1 MATLLNDDA
10 ISIAAAHGIT
20 ERTIATWNPRL
31 PRTPR
36 VMVPIE
42 VDALVVRPNQPA
54 AVWADCTYR
63 VPAPN
68 APISSRRDNLPPPFQ
83 NLAAPRP
90 PGVYLHWALPSAL
103 TRGSDVSPNTD
114 TSSNSVSSGSGANSG
129 ASTSSAL
136 TASAATF
143 PAIPDRWLVVRVFAS
158 SIPGRRAIRG
168 WVLRAWDPP
177 QNQGAANGNQP
188 PAVIDLDSW
197 TETGNANVGPNP
209 VTAAGPGDVTWSAY
223 YDNVVN
229 RLGFYD
235 GDLVNVTGPLAY
247 MVCGWYSDATTD
259 PLGSAQLASLQDF
272 ESKLADLGWSLKDG
286 EFEVIKRMYLEYSK
300 AASMMG
306 LQTLEAVPSGTYK
319 IPIASTNPPPFGTH
333 LDAIAATGTID
344 SRFVVAS
351 PAASIGV
358 TGAPLNN
365 TGGPLTT
372 AYTSDGSWW
381 PQNTLLHGDVVALG
395 WPGVDF
401 PGFPAGLL
409 GAQAPGGPPDP
420 TKINVVLANTLTDG
434 LGTLVAQDDNS
445 PDDGN
450 LFEAFSLG
458 ALAEFE
464 QPDGRARLDDALH
477 GTEFSTIDG
486 GYTIETVTT
495 QSMPPMNP
503 PVGAPVTPDPGIF
516 ASSTP
521 AATGSSSS
529 SPGAKSAPLHSART
543 IGVGPGKFQSAGQ
556 FVQAQQF
563 LSPEVSAESNIIQ
576 GHLGAAISGLNSGA
590 NAPPPT
596 PQTPAHP
603 VDVKRPLPRWVLPVD
618 PVFLL
623 EGAGRSLKYGADG
636 RFTTD
641 GTLAC
646 RLSGFCVTELSFAA
660 MDAAGATIPGI
671 RTGVTGDDLLTR
683 NVENG
688 SVPIECE
695 DLLREL
701 VLLDPGSA
709 TPAAQSLAIPSID
722 PAQVAT
728 RLGVEQTAWWAAW
741 DPRFDPGP
749 LLAMSGIAGTL
760 PSPIGISPPDTPWFP
775 VHLDWEVEFIPSA
788 KPLQEWALD
797 EIDYLPQ
804 TPPPSGD
811 ANESTNDQNP
821 NPNAPTPITLTGRAH
836 LTGGAAKVA
845 AQTIRT
851 ALDQAARAGGSASLA
866 PAAHIQFHSDLSRLL
881 VSAYSNLT
889 IATAK
894 TQAAA
899 ATAAGSVDPVD
910 RSTLGDIASTL
921 ESMDVLVGAL
931 DAFNNNLRGGYPKA
945 GVQGPSDG
953 SIPSLFFAFRAGY
966 LKVNRLRIVDSFG
979 QFVDLAGSS
988 DTSPVDP
995 AKLLLSQ
1002 TLSTVPATPG
1012 LAGLPPRFTSQ
1023 ARVRLRYT
1031 AADGSDSD
1039 ANDQVGPVCGYLMP
1053 NHLDGA
1059 LEFFADD
1066 GSNLG
1071 FLRPDP
1077 NAGVVWEDAPG
1088 TSSTV
1093 GQTPQRAIP
1102 QNASLAGIAQGLL
1115 AWAGPDSSLQDD
1127 REAALSA
1134 LLRTIDSSLWAVDPF
1149 GHIGDEHMCLLVG
1162 HPVVVMRAEV
1172 TLDVIELIAPQEI
1185 QSLRIPVRLGS
1196 LPHWQDG
1203 LLGYFVNDNYQ
1214 TLYCCD
1220 AVAAGF
1226 AREVGPNRGFLQQIN
1241 LVPDFYANFASDI
1254 ANGQQTGQSAVT
1266 HPYID
1271 IKDSGTIYIQPN
1283 QTVKLTLLVEPL
1295 TQVYAT
1301 AGLQPRTSIAMRR
1314 QWVNDALAKL
1324 SPTFRFGPVL
1334 VQPKQIRMPV
1344 AKELQGTWSWDHR
1357 SDVTTWAE
1365 DAVSNATADALL
1377 PPDPAYGSEG
1387 WLRLTPPDPNSAST
1401 SSSGSTDSG
1410 ATSKTGTSTST
1421 TSGGST

>member
-1 MATLLNDDA
+1 MTTLLNDDA

-20 ERTIATWNPRL
+20 ERTIATWDPRL
-31 PRTPR
+31 ARTPR

-42 VDALVVRPNQPA
+42 VDALVVRPNQPPTD
-54 AVWADCTYR
+54 WADCTYR

-68 APISSRRDNLPPPFQ
+68 APISSRRDNQPPPFQ
-83 NLAAPRP
+83 NLAAARP

-103 TRGSDVSPNTD
+103 TRGND
-114 TSSNSVSSGSGANSG
+114 TSPGTGSSANAAASSTSGTNSGSTTNTTP
-129 ASTSSAL
+129 TSNA
-136 TASAATF
+136 TTAATVF

-158 SIPGRRAIRG
+158 PTPGRRAIRG

-197 TETGNANVGPNP
+197 SETGNDNVGPNP

-235 GDLVNVTGPLAY
+235 GDLAGVTGPLAY
-247 MVCGWYSDATTD
+247 MVCGWYSEATSD

-272 ESKLADLGWSLKDG
+272 ENKLAGLGWSLKDG
-286 EFEVIKRMYLEYSK
+286 EFEIIKRLYLEYSK
-300 AASMMG
+300 AATMMG
-306 LQTLEAVPSGTYK
+306 LQTLEAVPSGSYK
-319 IPIASTNPPPFGTH
+319 IPVASTNPPP
-333 LDAIAATGTID
+333 ASAATGATTPIAAID
-344 SRFVVAS
+344 SRFVIAS
-351 PAASIGV
+351 PAASISVTGALLDQ
-358 TGAPLNN
+358 TGAPLA
-365 TGGPLTT
+365 T

-381 PQNTLLHGDVVALG
+381 PQNTLLHGYVVALG
-395 WPGVDF
+395 WPDGGF
-401 PGFPAGLL
+401 PGFPNGLL

-420 TKINVVLANTLTDG
+420 TKINVVLANTLIDG
-434 LGTLVAQDDNS
+434 LGVLVANDDNS
-445 PDDGN
+445 PNDAN

-464 QPDGRARLDDALH
+464 QPDGRARLDAVLH
-477 GTEFSTIDG
+477 ATEFSVIDG
-486 GYTIETVTT
+486 GFTLETVTA
-495 QSMPPMNP
+495 QAMPPTSP
-503 PVGAPVTPDPGIF
+503 PVGTPVTPDPGIF
-516 ASSTP
+516 ASTAPP
-521 AATGSSSS
+521 ATSS
-529 SPGAKSAPLHSART
+529 SPATPSSPST
-543 IGVGPGKFQSAGQ
+543 GVGTGKFQNVGK
-556 FVQAQQF
+556 FVQAQKF
-563 LSPEVSAESNIIQ
+563 LSPEISAESNIIQ
-576 GHLGAAISGLNSGA
+576 GRLGTAINGLGSGA
-590 NAPPPT
+590 TAQAT

-603 VDVKRPLPRWVLPVD
+603 VQVKRPLPRWVLPVD

-660 MDAAGATIPGI
+660 MDPSGATIPGI

-688 SVPIECE
+688 SVPLECE

-709 TPAAQSLAIPSID
+709 APAAQSLAVPGVD

-728 RLGVEQTAWWAAW
+728 RLAVEQTAWWAAW
-741 DPRFDPGP
+741 DPRFDAGP
-749 LLAMSGIAGTL
+749 LLAKSGIAGTL

-775 VHLDWEVEFIPSA
+775 VHLDWEVEFLPSA
-788 KPLQEWALD
+788 KPLQDWELD

-804 TPPPSGD
+804 TPPPAMGTSGTPND
-811 ANESTNDQNP
+811 AN
-821 NPNAPTPITLTGRAH
+821 APAPIPLTGRVH

-845 AQTIRT
+845 AQTVRK
-851 ALDQAARAGGSASLA
+851 ALDQAARSGGSTSLA
-866 PAAHIQFHSDLSRLL
+866 PANHIQFHSAFSRALI
-881 VSAYSNLT
+881 SAYSNLT

-894 TQAAA
+894 SQASA

-921 ESMDVLVGAL
+921 DSMDVLVGAL
-931 DAFNNNLRGGYPKA
+931 DSFNNTLRGGWPKA
-945 GVQGPSDG
+945 GAQAPPDG
-953 SIPSLFFAFRAGY
+953 STPNPFFAFRAGY

-988 DTSPVDP
+988 ATTSVDP
-995 AKLLLSQ
+995 TKLLLSQ
-1002 TLSTVPATPG
+1002 TMTTDPATPG
-1012 LAGLPPRFTSQ
+1012 LAALPPRFTSQ
-1023 ARVRLRYT
+1023 ARVRFRYT
-1031 AADGSDSD
+1031 SADGSDSD
-1039 ANDQVGPVCGYLMP
+1039 AQDQVSPVCGYLMP

-1059 LEFFADD
+1059 LEFFAAD

-1077 NAGVVWEDAPG
+1077 NAGVIWENAPG
-1088 TSSTV
+1088 TPSTV

-1115 AWAGPDSSLQDD
+1115 DWAGPDASMQDP

-1162 HPVVVMRAEV
+1162 HPVVVLRAEL
-1172 TLDVIELIAPQEI
+1172 TLEVKEPIAPQNI
-1185 QSLRIPVRLGS
+1185 QSVRIPVRLGS

-1203 LLGYFVNDNYQ
+1203 LLGYFVNGDYQ
-1214 TLYCCD
+1214 ALHCCD

-1254 ANGQQTGQSAVT
+1254 ASGQDTGLSAVT

-1271 IKDSGTIYIQPN
+1271 IKDSGTIFIQPG
-1283 QTVKLTLLVEPL
+1283 QTLKLTLLVEPL
-1295 TQVYAT
+1295 SQVYVT
-1301 AGLQPRTSIAMRR
+1301 AGLQPRISIAMRR
-1314 QWVNDALAKL
+1314 QWVTDALAKL

-1334 VQPKQIRMPV
+1334 VQPKQIRMPI
-1344 AKELQGTWSWDHR
+1344 AKEMQGTWSWDHR
-1357 SDVTTWAE
+1357 SDVTTWVE
-1365 DAVSNATADALL
+1365 DPVANASADALL
-1377 PPDPAYGSEG
+1377 PHDPASGTEG
-1387 WLRLTPPDPNSAST
+1387 WLRLTPPDPNAPTNASS
-1401 SSSGSTDSG
+1401 SSSGTSG
-1410 ATSKTGTSTST
+1410 SGGTNTGTSGSS
-1421 TSGGST
+1421 TSGGSG